1 MTADI
6 PQAERVKAQNAR
18 GGTVKWAVC
27 DVSVTREGG
36 MAEKGGPVSVDG
48 PGGDYPFAGLAGDPA
63 DQVEVRVVVKQ
74 DEAALL
80 GRGGDQEVGDLAA
93 AETPRGKEPCE
104 ASVSI
109 SGKEASAAVRPFHS
123 ARLRAEKPT
132 SRSEMP
138 ARARAF

>member
-1 MTADI
+1 
-6 PQAERVKAQNAR
+6 
-18 GGTVKWAVC
+18 
-27 DVSVTREGG
+27 
-36 MAEKGGPVSVDG
+36 MAEKGGPLSVDG
-48 PGGDYPFAGLAGDPA
+48 PGGDHPFAGLAGDPA

-74 DEAALL
+74 DETALL

-93 AETPRGKEPCE
+93 AETPRGKEPLCE

-109 SGKEASAAVRPFHS
+109 SGKEASAAVRRFHS

-138 ARARAF
+138 ARAIWPAAVRGSSTARTAR